1 MDIALS
7 VVIPTLDAAGTLD
20 RLLEEL
26 AHARAE
32 GLALEVVVADGGS
45 ADGTVFCAH
54 RHGARVIAGPS
65 GRGTQLAAG
74 ADAAR
79 GAWLFFLHADTRP
92 GLGWTE
98 AARRFM
104 AAPENT
110 EHAAAFRIALDDPT
124 PQARRIEALVA
135 WRCRVFGLAYGD
147 QGLLISRARYRAL
160 GGYAPVP
167 VMEDVDLVRRIG
179 RAHLILLDVPAV
191 TSAARYRRDGWIL
204 RPLRNLLC
212 LALYFLGV
220 PPRALARLYGM
231 ARR

>member
-1 MDIALS
+1 MNIDLS
-7 VVIPTLDAAGTLD
+7 VVIPTLDVAGPLES
-20 RLLEEL
+20 LLEEL
-26 AHARAE
+26 THARAE
-32 GLALEVVVADGGS
+32 GLALEIVVADGGS

-54 RHGARVIAGPS
+54 RHGARVIAAPR
-65 GRGTQLAAG
+65 GRGRQLAAG

-92 GLGWTE
+92 GPGWVE
-98 AARRFM
+98 QARRFM
-104 AAPENT
+104 AVPENA
-110 EHAAAFRIALDDPT
+110 ERAAAFRFALDDAGL
-124 PQARRIEALVA
+124 QARRIEALVA

-147 QGLLISRARYRAL
+147 QGLLIARAHYRAL
-160 GGYAPVP
+160 GGFAPVP

-179 RAHLILLDVPAV
+179 RARLILLDAPAV

-231 ARR
+231 PVR